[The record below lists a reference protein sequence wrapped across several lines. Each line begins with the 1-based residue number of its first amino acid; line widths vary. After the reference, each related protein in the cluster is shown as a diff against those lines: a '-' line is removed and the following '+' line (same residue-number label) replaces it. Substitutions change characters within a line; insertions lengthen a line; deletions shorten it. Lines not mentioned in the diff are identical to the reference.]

1 MTSLPY
7 SGEPVAPRL
16 HVQASSTL
24 LDRLK
29 ALHPKSIDLSLGRI
43 ERLLAA
49 LGSPEKQLPPVFHV
63 AGTNGKGSFIAFLR
77 AIAEAP
83 RGANHAV
90 RAIQSQKAGEN
101 KSPHNAST

>member
-7 SGEPVAPRL
+7 SGEPSAPRL
-16 HVQASSTL
+16 HVSASSTL

-49 LGSPEKQLPPVFHV
+49 LGSPEKRLPPVVHV
-63 AGTNGKGSFIAFLR
+63 AGTNGKGSLIAFLR
-77 AIAEAP
+77 AIAEAQRASRP
-83 RGANHAV
+83 RLYL
-90 RAIQSQKAGEN
+90 S
-101 KSPHNAST
+101 ASRQLP